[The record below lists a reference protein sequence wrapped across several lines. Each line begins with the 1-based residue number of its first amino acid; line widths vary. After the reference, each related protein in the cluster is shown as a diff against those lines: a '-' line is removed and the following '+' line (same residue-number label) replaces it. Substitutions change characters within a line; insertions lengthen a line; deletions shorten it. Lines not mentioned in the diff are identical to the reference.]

1 MSRKLKKRLYRII
14 TGIVLLGVSV
24 AVTTLVD
31 DIHYIL
37 KLMMFMVPYL
47 VSGYDVVWGA
57 FKNIIKGQV
66 FDENFLMSIATIG
79 AFFVGDYP
87 EAVAVMLFYQ
97 VGELFQSYAVN
108 RSRRSISE
116 LMDIRPDVAFVKR
129 DNEVTEVDPS
139 EVLLGETIVVKPGEK
154 IPLDG
159 EVVLGETTLDTRAL
173 TGESIPREATVGDKV
188 ISGCVNLTGVIEV
201 KVEKEFQDSTV
212 SKILELVENAGN
224 RKAQVENFITRFARY
239 YTPLVVIFAALLAV
253 LPPLFGLGSFR
264 ECIYRALSFLVISCP
279 CALVISVPLS
289 FFGGIGGAGRAG
301 ILVKGSN
308 YLEALADAKIVVMD
322 KTGTLTKGNFAVTDI
337 VVMQD
342 KTYTE
347 NELLIL
353 AGKVEYYSNHPI
365 SCSLMEALKE
375 KTDFDVE
382 STKGVTDVRELAG
395 FGMEASVD
403 GKKVYVGNAKL
414 MEQNAIDYLKVN
426 VAGTVIHVA
435 MEKEYLGYILV
446 RDEIKPDAK
455 EAIKS
460 LKASGIN
467 KVIMLTG
474 DRKEIAS
481 SVADELSLDEYYS
494 DLLPIDKVNK
504 VEALLKDNKGK
515 DKLIFVGDGIND
527 APVLARADIG
537 IAMGGLGA
545 DAAIEA
551 ADVVIMTDEPSK
563 ISQVMRIARKT
574 LSIVKQNI
582 FFALFVKG
590 IVLILAALGYA
601 SMWAA
606 VFADV
611 GVAVIAIL
619 NAMRAMRY

>member
-1 MSRKLKKRLYRII
+1 MSGKLKKRLYRII

-24 AVTTLVD
+24 AVTILAD
-31 DIHYIL
+31 DIHFIL

-129 DNEVTEVDPS
+129 NNEVMEVDPS
-139 EVLLGETIVVKPGEK
+139 EVVLGETIVVKPGEK

-173 TGESIPREATVGDKV
+173 TGESIPREATIGDKV

-253 LPPLFGLGSFR
+253 LPPLFGLGSFG